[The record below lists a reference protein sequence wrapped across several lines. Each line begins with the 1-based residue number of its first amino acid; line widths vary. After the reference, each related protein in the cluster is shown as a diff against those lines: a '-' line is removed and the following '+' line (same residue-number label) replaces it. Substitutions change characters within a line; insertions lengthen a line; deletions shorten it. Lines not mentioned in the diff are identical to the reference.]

1 MSSRLP
7 FLFLSLLALGSG
19 SACTRRST
27 AQPIPPIGNL
37 APRSS
42 APADVASDARRAIS
56 ERIAQRERQYRELY
70 EPGSI
75 SRSLRIEQRDI
86 DSRRIPLPKLVEI
99 GRDLFAQD
107 FTLAMGLG
115 NGLSTQGS
123 KLAGNR
129 PAPNLRHVHYQDF
142 GGPDGTRC
150 IGCHHVGGAGGAGF
164 RSDNSFVDGD
174 GDLPSSGLERNPRPL
189 FGAAVLQR
197 LGEEMTHEL
206 QAQVRHALAHL
217 PAGESQVLTAKG
229 VNFGT
234 VRRTK
239 NGRFDASAVR
249 GVSLD
254 LVVRPFGWK
263 GTGATVRQMVTASL
277 QQNLGIQA
285 EELVHRLQS
294 SGHLGS
300 GPKEDPDAD
309 GVTREATEGMV
320 TALTAYLAALTPSS
334 EDLLISPGYT
344 LQLAKGQAL
353 FQSLGCAEC
362 HTPELPLY
370 DPVVHLGP
378 SEHSQ
383 PVVDL
388 SPLLGERHTGPG
400 RPLRVRL
407 YSDLRRHN
415 MGDDLADSR
424 GHLGV
429 PRHLWL
435 TPPLWG
441 ISSTG
446 PYLHDG
452 RAGDVEQ
459 AILAHGGEALA
470 ARDAYAKLTVPESA
484 PLRMFLLSLNR
495 PAQVEFKP

>member
-7 FLFLSLLALGSG
+7 FLFVSLLALVSS

-27 AQPIPPIGNL
+27 AQPIPPTGNL
-37 APRSS
+37 GPRSFS
-42 APADVASDARRAIS
+42 PTDVAADARRAIS

-70 EPGSI
+70 EPGSM
-75 SRSLRIEQRDI
+75 SRGLRIEQRDI
-86 DSRRIPLPKLVEI
+86 DSRRIALPKLVEI

-107 FTLAMGLG
+107 FTLTMGLG
-115 NGLSTQGS
+115 NGLAAQGS
-123 KLAGNR
+123 KLAGQR
-129 PAPNLRHVHYQDF
+129 PAPNLRHVHHQDF

-164 RSDNSFVDGD
+164 RADNSFVDGD

-197 LGEEMTHEL
+197 LGEEMTQEL

-217 PAGESQVLTAKG
+217 RAGESQVLTAKG
-229 VNFGT
+229 LTFGT
-234 VRRTK
+234 VRRGK
-239 NGRFDASAVR
+239 NGKFDVTAVH

-254 LVVRPFGWK
+254 FVVRPFGWK
-263 GTGATVRQMVTASL
+263 GTGTNLRQMVIASL

-285 EELVHRLQS
+285 EELVHRLQA

-300 GPKEDPDAD
+300 GPKDDPDAD
-309 GVTREATEGMV
+309 GIPREATEGMV
-320 TALTAYLAALTPSS
+320 TALTTYLAALSPSS
-334 EDLLISPGYT
+334 EDSLMSPDYT
-344 LQLAKGQAL
+344 LQLAKGQAQ
-353 FQSLGCAEC
+353 FQSLGCSDC
-362 HTPELPLY
+362 HTPELPLN

-378 SEHSQ
+378 QEHSQ

-388 SPLLGERHTGPG
+388 TPLLAEPTTGSS

-415 MGDDLADSR
+415 MGDDLAESR

-452 RAGDVEQ
+452 RAGDIEQ
-459 AILAHGGEALA
+459 AILAHGGEARP
-470 ARDAYAKLTVPESA
+470 ARDAYAKLSVHDTA
-484 PLRMFLLSLNR
+484 PLRMFLLSLSR